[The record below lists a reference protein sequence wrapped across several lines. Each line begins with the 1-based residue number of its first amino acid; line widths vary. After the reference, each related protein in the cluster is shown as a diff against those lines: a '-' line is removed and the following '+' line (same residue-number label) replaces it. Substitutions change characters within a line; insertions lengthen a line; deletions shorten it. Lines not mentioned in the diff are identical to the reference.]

1 MTNYKTQE
9 KRMAAYFITLSSDCL
24 FVCLFDWGCFFFVFF
39 RGFFLFVFF
48 FLSFFFSFF
57 LFFFWREGGG
67 VVSVGYPQF
76 LEILLIPVCKRK

>member
-9 KRMAAYFITLSSDCL
+9 KRMATYFITSSSDCL
-24 FVCLFDWGCFFFVFF
+24 FVCLIGVVFFFFFSVF
-39 RGFFLFVFF
+39 FF
-48 FLSFFFSFF
+48 FLSFSFCIF
-57 LFFFWREGGG
+57 LFFFFFFFFLGGGGG